1 MEITAHK
8 VKCEQENQK
17 NFAPAALHFIPSVRE
32 DDFYRPA
39 RPNYHIKP
47 SAHLIIS
54 HLGRGENNCGV
65 CYRRRPTQRLEYRQW
80 RSEGGERMSESPP
93 PSYGCKLQTEAYLD
107 NNLGGAKLLNITGE
121 KMMRTAGAK
130 NFQVL

>member
-1 MEITAHK
+1 MSKKIKKISRLRHYISYRLS
-8 VKCEQENQK
+8 VKTIFTVQRGLIN
-17 NFAPAALHFIPSVRE
+17 P
-32 DDFYRPA
+32 
-39 RPNYHIKP
+39 YHIKP